1 MTLKSREV
9 LKQEH
14 SLIPARI
21 VTDVSL
27 PAVVFL
33 RRYGADAT
41 LASALL
47 LAATIISSFTL
58 TGVFWFVG

>member
-1 MTLKSREV
+1 M
-9 LKQEH
+9 
-14 SLIPARI
+14 IPARI

>member
-41 LASALL
+41 L
-47 LAATIISSFTL
+47 LAATILSSFTL
-58 TGVFWFVG
+58 ISVFWFVG